1 MHRRIIVVA
10 ALCALLMAC
19 DPLGRNEMTLA
30 FDDSGENVR
39 IKVSSDERH
48 IELYHGGEGN
58 RLGEDVLAE
67 RDEWSARFNAANA
80 TEERIVIG
88 RTGHKITSIEDEA
101 LVKTAD
107 LQRFFFDV
115 GVTVQ
120 VIQGEGWTELTM
132 FPGAST
138 RATNRQR
145 ELIRRRFDDYARIA
159 AAYFEALRP
168 IYTHLDSNPSRA
180 EEVSFALYADKTDET
195 DETHVTDE
203 ERSLVEAFRKAAQAL
218 SEAGDKDDKDLERVA
233 DLVFN
238 PFPAAVAVRVPSEP
252 LVVEGFERKKDGALV
267 AGTATPLEAIMKL
280 EGRWA
285 SPDPVAQLMRS
296 EGVAPRDLAARLAKE
311 PRKIAPVILA
321 SDIAEAIANGVKPA
335 DRYRVRWTTKPKNV
349 RSSGS

>member
-1 MHRRIIVVA
+1 MHRRTFAVA
-10 ALCALLMAC
+10 ALCALLMSC

-30 FDDSGENVR
+30 FDNSGENVR
-39 IKVSSDERH
+39 IKVTSDQRH
-48 IELYHGGEGN
+48 IEVYHGGEGN

-88 RTGHKITSIEDEA
+88 RTGHKITSIEDEG

-120 VIQGEGWTELTM
+120 VIHGEGWTELTM

-145 ELIRRRFDDYARIA
+145 DLIRRRFEDYARVA

-168 IYTHLDSNPSRA
+168 IYTHLEANPSRA
-180 EEVSFALYADKTDET
+180 EEVFFAIYSDKT

-203 ERSLVEAFRKAAQAL
+203 ERSLVDAFRKAAEAL
-218 SEAGDKDDKDLERVA
+218 GEAGDKDEKDLERMA

-252 LVVEGFERKKDGALV
+252 LAVEGFERKKDGALV

-280 EGRWA
+280 EGRWV
-285 SPDPVAQLMRS
+285 SPDPFAQLMRS
-296 EGVAPRDLAARLAKE
+296 EGVAPRELAARMAKE
-311 PRKIAPVILA
+311 TRKIVPVILA
-321 SDIAEAIANGVKPA
+321 SEIAEAIANGVKPA
-335 DRYRVRWTTKPKNV
+335 DRYRVRWMKKPAK
-349 RSSGS
+349 SSGS

>member
-1 MHRRIIVVA
+1 MHRRIVVAA
-10 ALCALLMAC
+10 ALCALLMSC
-19 DPLGRNEMTLA
+19 DPLGRNELTLT
-30 FDDSGENVR
+30 FDDTGEGVR
-39 IKVSSDERH
+39 IKVISDQHH
-48 IELYHGGEGN
+48 INVYHGGEGD

-88 RTGHKITSIEDEA
+88 RSAHKITSIEDEA

-120 VIQGEGWTELTM
+120 VIHGEGWTELTM

-145 ELIRRRFDDYARIA
+145 DLIRRKFDDYARIA
-159 AAYFEALRP
+159 AAYFDALRP
-168 IYTHLDSNPSRA
+168 VYTYLDANPSRTEA
-180 EEVSFALYADKTDET
+180 VFFGFYADKPE
-195 DETHVTDE
+195 EAQLSDE
-203 ERSLVEAFRKAAQAL
+203 ERSLVDAFRKAAEAL
-218 SEAGDKDDKDLERVA
+218 AEAGDKDEKDLERMA

-238 PFPAAVAVRVPSEP
+238 PFPAAVAVHVPGEP
-252 LVVEGFERKKDGALV
+252 LAVEGFERKKDGALI

-280 EGRWA
+280 EGRWV
-285 SPDPVAQLMRS
+285 SPDPLAQLMHN

-311 PRKIAPVILA
+311 PRMIAPVIVA
-321 SDIAEAIANGVKPA
+321 SEIAGAIAKGVQPA
-335 DRYRVRWTTKPKNV
+335 ERYRVRWTTRTRPEA
-349 RSSGS
+349 RGPRPS